1 MSFSDCASVALPF
14 STTSKNRLLRDLQS
28 RPTAR
33 LSGERT
39 PNHQENTSSTPA
51 TRAIFSGGFLPILG
65 GNLYCY
71 RVSAPMRLTLA
82 IRRVA
87 GEWQIGEVKGCE
99 NALPTQAAMTALKT
113 WLGGQ
118 HVADPQADTQSRR

>member
-1 MSFSDCASVALPF
+1 
-14 STTSKNRLLRDLQS
+14 
-28 RPTAR
+28 
-33 LSGERT
+33 
-39 PNHQENTSSTPA
+39 
-51 TRAIFSGGFLPILG
+51 
-65 GNLYCY
+65 
-71 RVSAPMRLTLA
+71 MRLTLA

-118 HVADPQADTQSRR
+118 HVADPQADTQSRRQLAAAGPSQSSFEF